1 MMRKIKGILYI
12 TGFIILTGE
21 ILSAQ
26 SEGLTSSPYS
36 LYGLG
41 VMNPSTMGRSNGMGY
56 TGIGMKTATDI
67 NNLNPAN
74 YALISKNSF
83 FYDIGVR
90 SAYNTY
96 ENRTSSETKTRFNFS
111 NLAFAFSIM
120 DDLGIGLS
128 LMPYTDVGYSLLG
141 VQTNIEGSGNTFES
155 SISGLGGL
163 NELKI
168 SSGYALTKSLRL
180 GLNASLLFGNIE
192 ENETFFIEN
201 NAFQLEE
208 NTNYAGVRLG
218 FGFQYDLLE
227 TITLGTTVQLPTSLN
242 RTLKRSV
249 LKSLGTTNITV
260 EDEADDELSNF
271 RLPLELGIGVST
283 KVLKNLLFN
292 IDYKKNFWDKTNQFE
307 RIGSYKDQNI
317 LGVGFEYVQN
327 EFGNKYGERI
337 RYRTGFQH
345 DTGYLTI
352 NNNKIQGYSISAGVG
367 FPLNSRNNSIINLS
381 YNYGTLGKVETVLIQ
396 EKYHLFSLNLNLE
409 DAWFMKRKIN

>member
-1 MMRKIKGILYI
+1 M
-12 TGFIILTGE
+12 
-21 ILSAQ
+21 
-26 SEGLTSSPYS
+26 
-36 LYGLG
+36 
-41 VMNPSTMGRSNGMGY
+41 
-56 TGIGMKTATDI
+56 
-67 NNLNPAN
+67 
-74 YALISKNSF
+74 
-83 FYDIGVR
+83 
-90 SAYNTY
+90 
-96 ENRTSSETKTRFNFS
+96 
-111 NLAFAFSIM
+111 
-120 DDLGIGLS
+120 
-128 LMPYTDVGYSLLG
+128 
-141 VQTNIEGSGNTFES
+141 
-155 SISGLGGL
+155 
-163 NELKI
+163 
-168 SSGYALTKSLRL
+168 
-180 GLNASLLFGNIE
+180 NASLLFGNIE